1 MQTKMGSQSTVQQKG
16 ESVSGG
22 RFKLGRGYSLVS
34 AVTDGDAVVALVV
47 VTHMFPSETKPK
59 GYTKYILNFA
69 HLMKYFS
76 SSQYIYIYFFLF
88 QKSNF

>member
-1 MQTKMGSQSTVQQKG
+1 MG
-16 ESVSGG
+16 GG
-22 RFKLGRGYSLVS
+22 SSWAGGYSLVS

-76 SSQYIYIYFFLF
+76 SSQYICIFFF
-88 QKSNF
+88 FKTATFNNTSEKQENF